1 MIRRGLAQGPRFFTI
16 LAILWLLILA
26 PAVARA
32 DEVILKNGDPV
43 HGKIL
48 GMEDERLEIDTDF
61 AGKIKIDWED
71 IQSLTSDRR
80 LFLIFY
86 SEGEIPEGVGIRDGD
101 QLIVTKLEA
110 GGPIRFSNVKAINAR
125 ALYYRGN
132 LNVGG
137 NYTSGNTETQ
147 ALNLSGSYTHR
158 QARHRLQVD
167 GKYNRGSAKGELV
180 AQNAAGSI
188 RYDYYLSRQLYVLG
202 NQLFEYDLF
211 QNLAIRSTTMA
222 GLGYDLFD
230 HKSHLLTFGAGPAV
244 VYQNFTTEPNTL
256 SPSAMWLVR
265 WYRELR
271 GGDLRLFHHHQ
282 GFQDFGAS
290 RAFRLNADQGI
301 RVKIFGDFSLN
312 LEYDLRFNTEP
323 APGRKELDQAFIFG
337 VAYEIER

>member
-1 MIRRGLAQGPRFFTI
+1 
-16 LAILWLLILA
+16 
-26 PAVARA
+26 
-32 DEVILKNGDPV
+32 
-43 HGKIL
+43 
-48 GMEDERLEIDTDF
+48 
-61 AGKIKIDWED
+61 
-71 IQSLTSDRR
+71 
-80 LFLIFY
+80 
-86 SEGEIPEGVGIRDGD
+86 
-101 QLIVTKLEA
+101 
-110 GGPIRFSNVKAINAR
+110 
-125 ALYYRGN
+125 
-132 LNVGG
+132 
-137 NYTSGNTETQ
+137 
-147 ALNLSGSYTHR
+147 
-158 QARHRLQVD
+158 VD

-180 AQNAAGSI
+180 AQNAAGSL

-211 QNLAIRSTTMA
+211 QNLAIRSSTMA

-230 HKSHLLTFGAGPAV
+230 HKSHLLTFGAGPAA
-244 VYQNFTTEPNTL
+244 VYQNFTTEPDTL

-265 WYRELR
+265 WYREFR

-282 GFQDFGAS
+282 GFQDVGAS

>member
-1 MIRRGLAQGPRFFTI
+1 MI

-32 DEVILKNGDPV
+32 DEVILKNGDAV

-48 GMEDERLEIDTDF
+48 GMEDEQLEIDTDF

-71 IQSLTSDRR
+71 VQSLTSDHR

-86 SEGEIPEGVGIRDGD
+86 SEAQIPEGVGIRDGD
-101 QLIVTKLEA
+101 RLIVTKLEA
-110 GGPIRFSNVKAINAR
+110 GGPIRFSDVKAINAR

-137 NYTSGNTETQ
+137 NSTTGNTETQ

-158 QARHRLQVD
+158 QDRHRLLVD
-167 GKYNRGSAKGELV
+167 GKYNYGTAKGQVV
-180 AQNAAGSI
+180 AQNAAGSFS
-188 RYDYYLSRQLYVLG
+188 YDYYLKRQLYVKG
-202 NQLFEYDLF
+202 SQLFEYDLF
-211 QNLAIRSTTMA
+211 QNLAMRSTSMA

-230 HKSHLLTFGAGPAV
+230 RKSHLLTFGAGPAV
-244 VYQNFTTEPNTL
+244 VYQNFTTEPDTV
-256 SPSAMWLVR
+256 SPSATWFVR
-265 WYRELR
+265 WYREFR
-271 GGDLRLFHHHQ
+271 GGDVKLFHRHQ
-282 GFQDFGAS
+282 GFRDFGAS
-290 RAFRLNADQGI
+290 TAFRLNADQGI
-301 RVKIFGDFSLN
+301 RVKIIGDLSLN